1 MKKAWMVV
9 PLLACVLLGVPLS
22 TRAQQAAETKLDSDR
37 VQEQFVREFDSV
49 CSRTQDAMLLTTDEL
64 KDSVQR
70 CDALLPQLQKL
81 DETRRKV
88 YARRLEQCRGLF
100 AYVLETKKNAKN

>member
-1 MKKAWMVV
+1 MKKTGAVV
-9 PLLACVLLGVPLS
+9 SLLACVLLGVTVTL
-22 TRAQQAAETKLDSDR
+22 RAQQAESKPSDTA
-37 VQEQFVREFDSV
+37 VQEQFLHDFDSV

-64 KDSVQR
+64 KDSVRR
-70 CDALLPQLQKL
+70 CDALAPQLPKL

-100 AYVLETKKNAKN
+100 AYVLDTKKKD